1 MLRVFRP
8 LTYKNYAIFL
18 SCDFATSVGQFI
30 QEVVFYWLA
39 YEITNSAMA
48 LGILGVCEAGPR
60 LVLSAIGGAIVDRY
74 NRMRLLILIQYL
86 TALPI
91 FALIF
96 LYASGSLVFWHMVVF
111 NLLTSV
117 IRSVNPSASQSLIRE
132 LVPTSVLLSA
142 VALFSMEFNLARVIG
157 PSIGG
162 VLLVW
167 ISPNNCFLIYA
178 VTLLISGLVMMR
190 IKLPVEPAER
200 KPENLVTELKE
211 GFGYIQKAPVIL
223 ASIAAAYIISIFV
236 GTYNR
241 FLPVFAKE
249 ILSVGPQG
257 LGILMAAPGAGAI
270 TSLFFL
276 GNSGEN
282 WRRDVMLW
290 LSSVATPIFLILF
303 CLSRS
308 FWLSTIL
315 LAFVGAG
322 QIAFR
327 TVSRLIIQLEVPHA
341 LLGRVISVFLMDQ
354 GMRSVGSL
362 VMGAFATFFG
372 ADVGLALTSVVSLS
386 LTSAVFYSLLRTKPN
401 TLASS

>member
-1 MLRVFRP
+1 
-8 LTYKNYAIFL
+8 L
-18 SCDFATSVGQFI
+18 SCDFVTSVGQFI

-60 LVLSAIGGAIVDRY
+60 LVLTAIGGAIVDRY
-74 NRMRLLILIQYL
+74 NRIRLLILIQYL

-91 FALIF
+91 FILVA
-96 LYASGSLVFWHMVVF
+96 LYASGALTFWHMVVF
-111 NLLTSV
+111 NLFTSV

-142 VALFSMEFNLARVIG
+142 VALFSMEFNLARVVG

-162 VLLVW
+162 ALLVW
-167 ISPNNCFLIYA
+167 ISPGNCFLIYA
-178 VTLLISGLVMMR
+178 VTLVMSGIVMTW
-190 IKLPVEPAER
+190 IKLPKAAGSK
-200 KPENLVTELKE
+200 KPEALLTELKE
-211 GFGYIQKAPVIL
+211 GFSYIQKAPVIL
-223 ASIAAAYIISIFV
+223 SSIAAAYIISIFV

-249 ILSVGPQG
+249 ILDVGPQG

-270 TSLFFL
+270 ASLFFL

-282 WRRDVMLW
+282 WRREFMLW
-290 LSSVATPIFLILF
+290 MSSVATPIFLILF

-308 FWLSTIL
+308 FWLCTVL

-327 TVSRLIIQLEVPHA
+327 TVSRLIIQLEVPHE

-362 VMGAFATFFG
+362 VMGFFADFFG
-372 ADVGLALTSVVSLS
+372 ADVGLALTSVISLS
-386 LTSAVFYSLLRTKPN
+386 LTSAVFYYLLRPKPN
-401 TLASS
+401 TVAPV